1 MLSGNG
7 RHRRPRQAPAFV
19 VAAGVTGSAIAIP
32 LLGATGASAA
42 DGGTWNKVA
51 ECETGGSWSQNTGDG
66 FYGGLHLTLEDWE
79 KYGGT
84 EYAERPDLASRS
96 QQIAVAEKV
105 LADQGVGAWPACGL
119 LSGLTQQS
127 GAADVD
133 TGVVDGTPTGTDGSS
148 DSSTSPESSVSS
160 DPADPA
166 QPSGSTASSGAAASP
181 DTSTPSQG
189 SAAGSGE
196 ASPSASDGKGS
207 TAGPSATP
215 GATSTPDAGAQ
226 EPDSS
231 PTADPKYD
239 ESDNSGQP
247 VGSSGLVDTGA
258 ALGLDEQGTGR
269 HRGTSA
275 EEDTSGAAAA
285 TTGRHAAP
293 ADGAGAGPYTVR
305 VGDTL
310 TSIADSLDVDG
321 GWRRLYDE
329 NKDAIG
335 TDPSHIV
342 PGQTLRVG
350 G

>member
-32 LLGATGASAA
+32 LLGASGASAA
-42 DGGTWNKVA
+42 DGTVWNKVA

-133 TGVVDGTPTGTDGSS
+133 TGVTDGASTGTAGSS
-148 DSSTSPESSVSS
+148 DSSASPESSASS
-160 DPADPA
+160 DPADSA
-166 QPSGSTASSGAAASP
+166 EPSGSTAGSGTAASP
-181 DTSTPSQG
+181 DASAPSRGASEG
-189 SAAGSGE
+189 SSE
-196 ASPSASDGKGS
+196 ASPSASGGKGS
-207 TAGPSATP
+207 TTGSAATP
-215 GATSTPDAGAQ
+215 GATTTPDAGAQ

-231 PTADPKYD
+231 PTVDPKYD

-247 VGSSGLVDTGA
+247 VGSSGLVDTG

-293 ADGAGAGPYTVR
+293 ADGAGAGSYTVR
-305 VGDTL
+305 VGDSL
-310 TSIADSLDVDG
+310 ASIADSLDVDG
-321 GWRRLYDE
+321 GWHRLYDE

-335 TDPSHIV
+335 ADPSHIV